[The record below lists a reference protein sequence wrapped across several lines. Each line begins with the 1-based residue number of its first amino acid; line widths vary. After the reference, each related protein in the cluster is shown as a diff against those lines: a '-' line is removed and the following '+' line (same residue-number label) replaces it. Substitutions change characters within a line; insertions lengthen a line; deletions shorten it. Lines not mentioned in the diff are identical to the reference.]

1 MMLQRKVAVRI
12 GLALLCVTHVSCAQ
26 NPDKPESPTSSPR
39 EAHIAKFLYHLQD
52 DMAVTSIVWS
62 PDGRYIAASSNIGNK
77 IHIWDVDKKK
87 KLPELERTS
96 SNPEFQELAWDPQA
110 GLAVCDG
117 DFGKLKL
124 FDEQT
129 WKVTRVLS
137 TDSERKCIAGAF
149 SSDGSQLAVL
159 GFYLSVY
166 ETKSWKLIRSINVVK
181 DISHGIPFV
190 IRTLAYVPGTHT
202 ILLGGDDRDETKPP
216 HSPLVGHV
224 FVLEP
229 DDSVPSREFPAY
241 TYTLDSPVPAPGL
254 TRLAVS
260 PDGKQ
265 VATGI
270 KTGAGFSDLNVVTA
284 SVHILSLQGGSLLGA
299 PLDDQGFGDPKA
311 LSYTPNGRY
320 LIVAHGGIH
329 TKHLV
334 HVIETQQLKVVDTV
348 HAGTTVY
355 GLAVRSDSS
364 QFAVSVGGGIDIWS
378 LPKTH

>member
-1 MMLQRKVAVRI
+1 MVHLKVTVQI
-12 GLALLCVTHVSCAQ
+12 GLALVCVLHVSCAQ
-26 NPDKPESPTSSPR
+26 SPDKPESPTPSSR
-39 EAHIAKFLYHLQD
+39 EAPVVKLLYHLQD
-52 DMAVTSIVWS
+52 DMPVTSIVWS
-62 PDGRYIAASSNIGNK
+62 PDGRYIAASSNMGNK
-77 IHIWDVDKKK
+77 IHIWDVNKKK
-87 KLPELERTS
+87 RLPELERTS
-96 SNPEFQELAWDPQA
+96 SNPEFQELAWDAQA

-166 ETKSWKLIRSINVVK
+166 ETKNWKLIRSINVVK

-202 ILLGGDDRDETKPP
+202 ILLGGDGRDESKPP

-241 TYTLDSPVPAPGL
+241 TYTLDPPVPAPGL

-265 VATGI
+265 VATGT

-284 SVHILSLQGGSLLGA
+284 SVHILSLQDGSLLGA
-299 PLDDQGFGDPKA
+299 PLDDQGFGEPKA

-320 LIVAHGGIH
+320 LIVAHGGFY
-329 TKHLV
+329 TKHVV
-334 HVIETQQLKVVDTV
+334 HIIDARQHRVVDAV
-348 HAGTTVY
+348 HAGITVY
-355 GLAVRSDSS
+355 GVAVRPDSS
-364 QFAVSVGGGIDIWS
+364 QFAVSAGAGIDVWS
-378 LPKTH
+378 LRKNE